1 MLVPRHRWA
10 GHQRRLHIGFARGEL
25 QRPTELS
32 AGSATVLTSGAA
44 RGDARRIGVLFM
56 IGSACFAIASL
67 PGASSVSERAVAI
80 TYFVGSLFFTTAA
93 FEQLRTARGTGQEA
107 GAAAI
112 QFAGTLAFN
121 VTTFAGMLDDLSA
134 KQADLL
140 VWSPDAVGSV
150 CFLVSSV
157 LAELAVLN
165 AVLLI
170 RRAATLNLIGSIA
183 FGVSA
188 VAAYVVPDTDQLLNA
203 ALATSMTLVGALCF
217 FWGARVLVKPPPW
230 LRPKAAAA
238 PSIA

>member
-1 MLVPRHRWA
+1 M
-10 GHQRRLHIGFARGEL
+10 
-25 QRPTELS
+25 S

-67 PGASSVSERAVAI
+67 PGASSLSEHVVAI
-80 TYFVGSLFFTTAA
+80 TYFVGSIFFTTAA

-107 GAAAI
+107 GAAAV

-121 VTTFAGMLDDLSA
+121 VTTFAGMLDNLSA
-134 KQADLL
+134 HQADLL
-140 VWSPDAVGSV
+140 VWSPDAIGSI

-157 LAELAVLN
+157 LAELAVLH
-165 AVLLI
+165 AVLLV
-170 RRAATLNLIGSIA
+170 RRSATLNLIGSIA

-203 ALATSMTLVGALCF
+203 SLATATTLLGALCF

-230 LRPKAAAA
+230 LLPKAPAPAASA
-238 PSIA
+238 A